1 MFALVVRTLETK
13 QFCQTC
19 AVGVVFNHAK
29 FDAKIDE
36 ENSVK
41 SENVLS
47 SQLAS
52 WSELKRANVDD
63 KISNEE
69 FRRRGLVDIAGKIRE
84 ARLKWYGH
92 VIRRDEKELVRD
104 IMECRDQKI
113 WGGRHCREGE
123 ESKVE
128 MIWRSNKKRLGRA
141 GQRYYG
147 MKRSED
153 VGW

>member
-1 MFALVVRTLETK
+1 MECFNFLHRESYLLSCASCHEVDDILFLLHSLDILCETGVFALVVRALETK

-29 FDAKIDE
+29 FDAKINK

-52 WSELKRANVDD
+52 WSELKRANIDD

-69 FRRRGLVDIAGKIRE
+69 FRRRGLVDIAEKIRE
-84 ARLKWYGH
+84 ARLWM
-92 VIRRDEKELVRD
+92 VWTR
-104 IMECRDQKI
+104 
-113 WGGRHCREGE
+113 
-123 ESKVE
+123 
-128 MIWRSNKKRLGRA
+128 NKKR
-141 GQRYYG
+141 
-147 MKRSED
+147 
-153 VGW
+153 